1 MYKILFVLL
10 SVFSLS
16 SSTVL
21 SSEKFIQNLKD
32 GGKVIFIRHA
42 LAPGSGDP
50 NNFDINDCNT
60 QGNLNREGI
69 IQSKRIGA
77 FFINNNIPIDQVL
90 TSEWCRCKDTAKYA
104 FKNYKT
110 FYALN
115 SFFSEKFQKNKKN
128 QMNDLLNFIKK
139 WEGKGNIVL
148 VTHYV
153 VILETLNLAVSSGEI
168 VISDKKL
175 NLLGI
180 INNY

>member
-60 QGNLNREGI
+60 QRNLNREGI
-69 IQSKRIGA
+69 IQSKLIGA
-77 FFINNNIPIDQVL
+77 FFSV
-90 TSEWCRCKDTAKYA
+90 
-104 FKNYKT
+104 FK
-110 FYALN
+110 
-115 SFFSEKFQKNKKN
+115 S
-128 QMNDLLNFIKK
+128 
-139 WEGKGNIVL
+139 
-148 VTHYV
+148 
-153 VILETLNLAVSSGEI
+153 SSGFPI
-168 VISDKKL
+168 LLFKSSSHNKL
-175 NLLGI
+175 SLKI
-180 INNY
+180 FCSIPTW